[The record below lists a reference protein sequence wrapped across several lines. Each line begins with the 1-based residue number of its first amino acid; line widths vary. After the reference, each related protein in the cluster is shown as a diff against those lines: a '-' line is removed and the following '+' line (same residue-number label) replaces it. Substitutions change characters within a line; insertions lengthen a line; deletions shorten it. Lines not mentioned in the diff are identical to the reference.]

1 MYVPFLFKTFA
12 IKNGLYKM
20 LQVNSNFWFNHMVL
34 WNLFDIVNSIILE
47 FSTVLKFPTDDL

>member
-34 WNLFDIVNSIILE
+34 WNLFDVVNSIILE

>member
-20 LQVNSNFWFNHMVL
+20 LQNNSNFWFNHMVL
-34 WNLFDIVNSIILE
+34 WNLFDVVNSIILE